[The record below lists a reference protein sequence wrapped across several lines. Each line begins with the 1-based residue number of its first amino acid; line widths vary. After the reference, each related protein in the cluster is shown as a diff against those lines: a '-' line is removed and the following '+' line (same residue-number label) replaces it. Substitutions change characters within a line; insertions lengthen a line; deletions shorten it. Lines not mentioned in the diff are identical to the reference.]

1 MSWHFAHDFFYVIFL
16 FAIILVACE
25 CAFNVAICKTNR
37 IHLIVSVCFVFA
49 FLTHSLRFDL
59 VFKYAYST
67 RYIRMTR
74 CMLYYGF
81 VLLFLLCL
89 LFIFRFYILLLAFA
103 FFYERALCDL
113 FVAVGVWNR
122 IAVIFLFLSCGCHAT
137 LVLRLVY
144 FIFVKITMRACGC
157 MQWTL
162 PVFFS
167 LSYIFACIVW
177 KWLYLPIIIMLA
189 MRCNHVA
196 FYDSFQQLK
205 LQLLSMNY

>member
-89 LFIFRFYILLLAFA
+89 LFIFHFS
-103 FFYERALCDL
+103 
-113 FVAVGVWNR
+113 
-122 IAVIFLFLSCGCHAT
+122 FL
-137 LVLRLVY
+137 Y
-144 FIFVKITMRACGC
+144 FIAGFCFFLRTCALWSFCGGWCVESNCSHIFILKLWLSRNSCVTIGIFYFCKNYNEGMRLHAVNAAC
-157 MQWTL
+157 
-162 PVFFS
+162 VFFS
-167 LSYIFACIVW
+167 L
-177 KWLYLPIIIMLA
+177 LYFCLHRME
-189 MRCNHVA
+189 MTVFTH
-196 FYDSFQQLK
+196 
-205 LQLLSMNY
+205 NYYARNAV

>member
-81 VLLFLLCL
+81 VLLFLLFL
-89 LFIFRFYILLLAFA
+89 LSIFRFYILLLAFA
-103 FFYERALCDL
+103 SFLRTCALWSFCSGWCVESNCSHIFILKLWLSRNSCDTIGIFYFCKNYNEGMRLH
-113 FVAVGVWNR
+113 AVN
-122 IAVIFLFLSCGCHAT
+122 A
-137 LVLRLVY
+137 
-144 FIFVKITMRACGC
+144 ACA
-157 MQWTL
+157 
-162 PVFFS
+162 FS
-167 LSYIFACIVW
+167 LSLLFLLASYGNDCI
-177 KWLYLPIIIMLA
+177 YP
-189 MRCNHVA
+189 
-196 FYDSFQQLK
+196 
-205 LQLLSMNY
+205 